1 MSFSMDFM
9 AFFQPPWNLRE
20 QQQVSTKPLP
30 YRMLNMDWTYLK
42 TDEHLD
48 FISPIAVCFRKDVL
62 QETHDDFHA
71 GQNPA
76 LPYPLVMENMAYHGY
91 GKYNRSENWPLIDR

>member
-1 MSFSMDFM
+1 MVILMASMGSWALDD
-9 AFFQPPWNLRE
+9 
-20 QQQVSTKPLP
+20 TKPLP

-42 TDEHLD
+42 TDENLD
-48 FISPIAVCFRKDVL
+48 FISPIAVCLRKDVL

>member
-1 MSFSMDFM
+1 
-9 AFFQPPWNLRE
+9 
-20 QQQVSTKPLP
+20 
-30 YRMLNMDWTYLK
+30 
-42 TDEHLD
+42 
-48 FISPIAVCFRKDVL
+48 L

-91 GKYNRSENWPLIDR
+91 GKYNRSEN